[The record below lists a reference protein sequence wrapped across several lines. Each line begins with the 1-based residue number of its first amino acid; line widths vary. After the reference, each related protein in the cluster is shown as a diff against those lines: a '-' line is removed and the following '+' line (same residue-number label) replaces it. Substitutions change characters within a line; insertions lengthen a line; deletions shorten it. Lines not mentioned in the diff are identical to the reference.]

1 MNHNGKNVGL
11 VGIGK
16 LGTAMMQN
24 WFNHNEL
31 ISVYHPIES
40 KAEQFIQRFPNGHY
54 ISEHEIGELDVL
66 IVALPAKYVIP
77 FITHLTSKNIL
88 QTKTHIIN
96 MATALNTIEIK
107 NEFPWLNAV
116 GVKYMGHARDLLEHG
131 NGLFITESIL
141 PKQIEELFQPLGQI
155 KIDREETLI
164 QVNRLATYYAIK
176 AAIELKSEF
185 VKREFPS
192 EYVQRALISI
202 APEVIRS
209 YCEGNL
215 GHFGKEIARK
225 IQMNDDRFGG

>member
-24 WFNHNEL
+24 WFNHNKL
-31 ISVYHPIES
+31 IGVYHPIKS

-54 ISEHEIGELDVL
+54 ISEHELGEIDVL
-66 IVALPAKYVIP
+66 ILALPATDVIP
-77 FITHLTSKNIL
+77 FITDLTAKNNL
-88 QTKTHIIN
+88 LAKTYIIN

-107 NEFPWLNAV
+107 NKFPLLNSV

-131 NGLFITESIL
+131 NGLFITESNL
-141 PKQIEELFQPLGQI
+141 PKQIEELFHPLGQI
-155 KIDREETLI
+155 IIDSEETLI
-164 QVNRLATYYAIK
+164 QVNRLATHYAVK

-185 VKREFPS
+185 VKRKFPL
-192 EYVQRALISI
+192 EYAQKALISI

-215 GHFGKEIARK
+215 GDFAKEIAK
-225 IQMNDDRFGG
+225 DIQMNVDGFGY